1 MTLKAIV
8 FDYKTLFH
16 RGPAVTAEMQV
27 VLAWARDCGLR
38 ICILTTD
45 PMNVKGLCIQHGYP
59 EPDLHVQQADVP
71 GRKNRG
77 SHLWIDVVASG
88 LGVENHRLL
97 YVGGTRLDWR
107 TAINSG
113 VFFLHAQWLGPIPET
128 CLVIESPRDIAFY
141 ASQFLMQE
149 PRFSFSYDDPGRKL
163 SLRCVL
169 PAGAT
174 LPADPPKGSFTL
186 QEVFTYHRAIGVG
199 ESRASDMLTLHAIS
213 SLYVEGML
221 PKGALFCVYPSS
233 KVGRLSEELE
243 QFVKPAASMVHGYY
257 KDDLLV
263 RAVEAPDTSLA
274 RVNARR
280 AGRPSPVSI
289 VNQVQTVHLGAGYRG
304 KVRDKTVIVFDDF
317 TTTGSSL
324 EWARNLLVSAGAR
337 QVIALTIGKYSARY
351 STYDPKPG
359 VLIDPFSLS
368 TLGLYDFAEIEHQ
381 LAEDRAN
388 SGQMADL
395 FSRAIKDVPW

>member
-16 RGPAVTAEMQV
+16 RGTAVTTEMQA
-27 VLAWARDCGLR
+27 VLAWAKSCGLR

-45 PMNVKGLCIQHGYP
+45 PMNVRELCAQHGYP
-59 EPDLHVQQADVP
+59 APDLHIKRADVP
-71 GRKNRG
+71 EQKNRG
-77 SHLWIDVVASG
+77 SHLWIDVVSSG
-88 LGVENHRLL
+88 LGVDNHDLL
-97 YVGGTRLDWR
+97 YVGSTKLDWR

-113 VFFLHAQWLGPIPET
+113 VFYLHAKWLGSNPET
-128 CLVIESPRDIAFY
+128 CLVIESPRDIASH

-149 PRFSFSYDDPGRKL
+149 PRFSFSYDDPKRRL
-163 SLRCVL
+163 ALRCVL
-169 PAGAT
+169 PASAT
-174 LPADPPKGSFTL
+174 LPANPPKGSFTL
-186 QEVFTYHRAIGVG
+186 QDVFTYHRPIDIG

-221 PKGALFCVYPSS
+221 PKGAFFCVYPSS
-233 KVGRLSEELE
+233 KVGKLSKELE
-243 QFVKPAASMVHGYY
+243 QFVKPAASLVHGYY

-274 RVNARR
+274 RVNARK

-289 VNQVQTVHLGAGYRG
+289 ANQVQTVHLGAGYRR
-304 KVRDKTVIVFDDF
+304 KVKDKTVIVFDDF

-337 QVIALTIGKYSARY
+337 QVIALTIGKYSPRY
-351 STYDPKPG
+351 ATYDPKPG
-359 VLIDPFSLS
+359 VLIDPFALS
-368 TLGLYDFAEIEHQ
+368 TLGLNDFSEVEHQ
-381 LAEDRAN
+381 LSEDPAN
-388 SGQMADL
+388 SRQMADL
-395 FSRAIKDVPW
+395 FTRAIKDVPW